1 MSVIQRQTAIP
12 ANGVNENV
20 LAGSA
25 FEILRG
31 NAIVSVGLTAQL
43 AGLVASIQ
51 VGSTAV
57 LEESPIEIK
66 ANEFASVPDEM
77 YYNFAGVG
85 NDRIVVRV
93 RNTTAG
99 AIDVR
104 ALVQI
109 TLV

>member
-1 MSVIQRQTAIP
+1 MSVIQRQVSIA
-12 ANGVNENV
+12 ANAVNENV

-31 NAIVSVGLTAQL
+31 NAIVSVGITAQ
-43 AGLVASIQ
+43 ATGLVANVQ
-51 VGSTAV
+51 VGATAV
-57 LEESPIEIK
+57 LEESPVEIK

-85 NDRIVVRV
+85 NDRLVIRV

-104 ALVQI
+104 VLVQI